1 MQRSVKNTHRCLFMR
16 FRSYI
21 LKLRNEDTLKFKVYG
36 QRPQESSIHFVLLVS
51 SFLTIIIVFAR
62 KRSGIPVFFSCSNRN
77 IKSTE
82 SKEERPKGLL
92 SKSVKMFTIP
102 LQCIN
107 TRHSFAKHDQG
118 FIIQPAHINT
128 YCILAIGDTVF
139 LLHWPVTKHESY
151 KHYLI

>member
-1 MQRSVKNTHRCLFMR
+1 MQKSVKNTHRFLFMR

-21 LKLRNEDTLKFKVYG
+21 LKLRNEDALKFKVYG

-62 KRSGIPVFFSCSNRN
+62 KRSGVPVFFSCSNQD

-82 SKEERPKGLL
+82 SKVERPKGLL
-92 SKSVKMFTIP
+92 SKSIKNVCNS
-102 LQCIN
+102 L
-107 TRHSFAKHDQG
+107 TRYRHMTCLWETWPRFH
-118 FIIQPAHINT
+118 HLT
-128 YCILAIGDTVF
+128 HTLAIGDTGF

-151 KHYLI
+151 THYLI

>member
-36 QRPQESSIHFVLLVS
+36 QRPQESSIHFILLVS
-51 SFLTIIIVFAR
+51 IFLTIIIVFAR

-82 SKEERPKGLL
+82 SKEERPTGLL

-107 TRHSFAKHDQG
+107 TRHSFEKHGQG

-128 YCILAIGDTVF
+128 YCILAIGDIVF
-139 LLHWPVTKHESY
+139 FY
-151 KHYLI
+151 YIDQ

>member
-1 MQRSVKNTHRCLFMR
+1 MQKSVKNTHRFLFMR

-21 LKLRNEDTLKFKVYG
+21 LKLRNEDTLKFKVYS

-62 KRSGIPVFFSCSNRN
+62 KRSGVPAFFSCSNRN

-92 SKSVKMFTIP
+92 SKSIKMFAIP
-102 LQCIN
+102 LQDID
-107 TRHSFAKHDQG
+107 TRHAFEKHDQG
-118 FIIQPAHINT
+118 FIIQPTHINI
-128 YCILAIGDTVF
+128 YCTLAIGDTVF
-139 LLHWPVTKHESY
+139 FY
-151 KHYLI
+151 YIDQ